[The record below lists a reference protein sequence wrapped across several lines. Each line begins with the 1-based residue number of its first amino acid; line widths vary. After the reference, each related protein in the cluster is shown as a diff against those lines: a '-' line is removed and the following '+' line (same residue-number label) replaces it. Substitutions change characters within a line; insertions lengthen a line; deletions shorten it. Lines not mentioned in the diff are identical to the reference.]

1 MFVPR
6 RNLERKTKREIPQMS
21 IILNSKQRCF
31 AVTMLAL
38 ALGSAADAGMYE
50 TTYTLN
56 TPYTASSPEVTY
68 VLVNFSTAL
77 TTGLVGQGELT
88 DWSIS
93 LYGAGGVIYTDN
105 VIVGGSVQSIGGI
118 ARGIADVLFQFD
130 LNTFVSG
137 DFDNVLIGSGLSG
150 ATGTAYNIYSYPN
163 SVLGPP
169 YSPLGIWSNGIES
182 TRQLPGYSSV
192 VTVAVPAPG
201 ACAALALVMGIK
213 RRRRN

>member
-1 MFVPR
+1 
-6 RNLERKTKREIPQMS
+6 MS
-21 IILNSKQRCF
+21 LTLNSNQNCF
-31 AVTMLAL
+31 AVAVLAVL
-38 ALGSAADAGMYE
+38 ASAADAGMYE
-50 TTYTLN
+50 STYTLN
-56 TPYTASSPEVTY
+56 TPYTASSPEVTH
-68 VLVNFSTAL
+68 VLVNFSTSL
-77 TTGLVGQGELT
+77 TTGVVGQGDLT

-93 LYGAGGVIYTDN
+93 LYGAGGVIYTDS

-118 ARGIADVLFQFD
+118 TRGIADVLFQFD

-201 ACAALALVMGIK
+201 ACAALALVMTIK
-213 RRRRN
+213 RRRRG

>member
-1 MFVPR
+1 
-6 RNLERKTKREIPQMS
+6 MS
-21 IILNSKQRCF
+21 LTLNSNQNCF
-31 AVTMLAL
+31 AVAVAVLAVL
-38 ALGSAADAGMYE
+38 ASAADAGMYE
-50 TTYTLN
+50 STYTLN
-56 TPYTASSPEVTY
+56 TPYTASSPEVTH
-68 VLVNFSTAL
+68 VLVNFSTSL
-77 TTGLVGQGELT
+77 TTGVVGQGDLT

-93 LYGAGGVIYTDN
+93 LYGAGGVIYTDS

-118 ARGIADVLFQFD
+118 TRGIADVLFQFD

-192 VTVAVPAPG
+192 VTAAVPAPG
-201 ACAALALVMGIK
+201 ACAALALVMTIK
-213 RRRRN
+213 RRRRG

>member
-1 MFVPR
+1 
-6 RNLERKTKREIPQMS
+6 MS
-21 IILNSKQRCF
+21 LTSNSKQNCF
-31 AVTMLAL
+31 AVAVLAVL
-38 ALGSAADAGMYE
+38 ASTLASTAHAGMYE
-50 TTYTLN
+50 STYTLN
-56 TPYTASSPEVTY
+56 TPYTASSPEATH

-77 TTGLVGQGELT
+77 TTGLVGQGDLT

-150 ATGTAYNIYSYPN
+150 ATGTAYNIYTDPGG
-163 SVLGPP
+163 VT
-169 YSPLGIWSNGIES
+169 GI
-182 TRQLPGYSSV
+182 PSS
-192 VTVAVPAPG
+192 
-201 ACAALALVMGIK
+201 L
-213 RRRRN
+213 

>member
-1 MFVPR
+1 
-6 RNLERKTKREIPQMS
+6 MS
-21 IILNSKQRCF
+21 LTLNSNQNCF
-31 AVTMLAL
+31 AVAVLAVL
-38 ALGSAADAGMYE
+38 ASAADAGMYE
-50 TTYTLN
+50 STYTLN
-56 TPYTASSPEVTY
+56 TPYTASSPEVTH
-68 VLVNFSTAL
+68 VLVNFSTSL
-77 TTGLVGQGELT
+77 TTGVVGQGDLT

-93 LYGAGGVIYTDN
+93 LYGAGGVIYTDS

-118 ARGIADVLFQFD
+118 TRGIADVLFQFD

-192 VTVAVPAPG
+192 VTAAVPAPG
-201 ACAALALVMGIK
+201 ACAALALVMTIK
-213 RRRRN
+213 RRRRG

>member
-1 MFVPR
+1 
-6 RNLERKTKREIPQMS
+6 MS
-21 IILNSKQRCF
+21 LTLNSNQNCF
-31 AVTMLAL
+31 AVAVAVLAVL
-38 ALGSAADAGMYE
+38 ASAADAGMYE
-50 TTYTLN
+50 STYTLN
-56 TPYTASSPEVTY
+56 TPYTASSPEVTH
-68 VLVNFSTAL
+68 VLVNFSTSL
-77 TTGLVGQGELT
+77 TTGVVGQGDLT

-93 LYGAGGVIYTDN
+93 LYGAGGVIYTDS

-118 ARGIADVLFQFD
+118 TRGIADVLFQFD

-169 YSPLGIWSNGIES
+169 YSSLGIWSNGIES

-192 VTVAVPAPG
+192 VTAAVPAPG
-201 ACAALALVMGIK
+201 ACAALALVMTIK
-213 RRRRN
+213 RRRRG

>member
-1 MFVPR
+1 
-6 RNLERKTKREIPQMS
+6 MS
-21 IILNSKQRCF
+21 LTLNSNQNCF
-31 AVTMLAL
+31 AVAVAVLAVL
-38 ALGSAADAGMYE
+38 ASAADAGMYE
-50 TTYTLN
+50 STYTLN
-56 TPYTASSPEVTY
+56 TPYTASSPEVTH
-68 VLVNFSTAL
+68 VLVNFSTSL
-77 TTGLVGQGELT
+77 TTGVVGQGDLT

-93 LYGAGGVIYTDN
+93 LYGAGGVIYTDS

-118 ARGIADVLFQFD
+118 TRGIADVLFQFD

-201 ACAALALVMGIK
+201 ACAALALVMTIK
-213 RRRRN
+213 RRRRG

>member
-1 MFVPR
+1 
-6 RNLERKTKREIPQMS
+6 MS
-21 IILNSKQRCF
+21 LTLNSNQNCF
-31 AVTMLAL
+31 AVAVLAVL
-38 ALGSAADAGMYE
+38 ASAADAGMYE
-50 TTYTLN
+50 STYTLN
-56 TPYTASSPEVTY
+56 TPYTASSPEVTH
-68 VLVNFSTAL
+68 VLVNFSTSL
-77 TTGLVGQGELT
+77 TTGVVGQGDLT

-118 ARGIADVLFQFD
+118 TRGIADVLFQFD

-169 YSPLGIWSNGIES
+169 YSSLGIWSNGIES

-201 ACAALALVMGIK
+201 ACAALALVMTIK
-213 RRRRN
+213 RRRRG